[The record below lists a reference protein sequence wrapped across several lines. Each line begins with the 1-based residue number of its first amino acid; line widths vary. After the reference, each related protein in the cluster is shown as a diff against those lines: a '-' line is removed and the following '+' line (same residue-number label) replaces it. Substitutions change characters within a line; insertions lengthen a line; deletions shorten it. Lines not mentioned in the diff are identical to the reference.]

1 MTLRIGIVI
10 GSTRPGRVGDKV
22 AQWYADKVKDV
33 EGATFELV
41 DLETYK
47 LPILDEPSMASSGV
61 YTKEHTKKWSKEIS
75 KFDAYVWVSPEY
87 NHGPSPALLNS
98 ISFLYNEWAK
108 KPVALVTYGGVG
120 GARAAEQ
127 LRLTAGA
134 LSMVDI
140 RPQVTIRDPWAM
152 YDQDGNINHELV
164 SGDPVKQAEDL
175 IWWALALKAAK

>member
-1 MTLRIGIVI
+1 MTIKVGIII

-22 AQWYADKVKDV
+22 AAWYSDKVKDV
-33 EGATFELV
+33 EGAIFEIV
-41 DLETYK
+41 DIAK
-47 LPILDEPSMASSGV
+47 FNLPILDEPTPASHEN
-61 YTKEHTKKWSKEIS
+61 YTQQHTKDWSKEIS
-75 KFDAYVWVSPEY
+75 KYDAYVWVSPEY
-87 NHGPSPALLNS
+87 NHAPAPALLNA

-120 GARAAEQ
+120 GARAAEH

-140 RPQVTIRDPWAM
+140 RSQVTIRDPWSM

-164 SGDPVKQAEDL
+164 SGEPDKQAEDL
-175 IWWALALKAAK
+175 IWWAKTLKATK

>member
-1 MTLRIGIVI
+1 MSLKIGIII

-22 AQWYADKVKDV
+22 AEWYADKVNDV
-33 EGATFELV
+33 EGASFEIV
-41 DLETYK
+41 DIEKFK
-47 LPILDEPSMASSGV
+47 LPVLDEPTPASYGN
-61 YTKEHTKKWSKEIS
+61 YTKDHTKTWSAEIS
-75 KFDAYVWVSPEY
+75 KYDAYVWVSPEY
-87 NHGPSPALLNS
+87 NHAPAPALLNA

-127 LRLTAGA
+127 LRLTASA

-140 RPQVTIRDPWAM
+140 RAQVTIRDPWAM

-164 SGDPVKQAEDL
+164 SGEPNKQAEDI
-175 IWWALALKAAK
+175 IWWANALKAAK